1 MENHKV
7 KILVCCHKEAYVPND
22 DIYLPI
28 HVGKAISKKDL
39 GFQGDDEGDNISYKN
54 PHYCE
59 LTALYWAWKNLRNV
73 DYIGL
78 CHYRR
83 YFDFRTKPF
92 VKKEA
97 VVVSEEWFRMHSKSL
112 LLNVDTFNFDVVL
125 PMSIPFRMNILERHA
140 LNLNFMDMAVMEKV
154 VLKLYPEYRKSLEY
168 VFYHSSDVPQRNM
181 FLMKKE
187 YFDRY
192 CEFLFNILFEVEK
205 YVKLSPYAYYRWV
218 FGFMREMLLPL
229 FCYHNKLKTQRR
241 YIVYIDNN
249 GKNKSDMFYTV
260 KYILS
265 NISFKLNELS
275 TKPIYSVWKKDLLE
289 SEFPDLFK

>member
-125 PMSIPFRMNILERHA
+125 PMSIPFRMNILEHHA

-168 VFYHSSDVPQRNM
+168 VFYQIR
-181 FLMKKE
+181 
-187 YFDRY
+187 
-192 CEFLFNILFEVEK
+192 
-205 YVKLSPYAYYRWV
+205 
-218 FGFMREMLLPL
+218 G
-229 FCYHNKLKTQRR
+229 
-241 YIVYIDNN
+241 
-249 GKNKSDMFYTV
+249 G
-260 KYILS
+260 
-265 NISFKLNELS
+265 
-275 TKPIYSVWKKDLLE
+275 
-289 SEFPDLFK
+289 

>member
-1 MENHKV
+1 MGLEKF
-7 KILVCCHKEAYVPND
+7 AY
-22 DIYLPI
+22 
-28 HVGKAISKKDL
+28 
-39 GFQGDDEGDNISYKN
+39 
-54 PHYCE
+54 
-59 LTALYWAWKNLRNV
+59 V

-125 PMSIPFRMNILERHA
+125 PMSIPFRMNILEHHA

-205 YVKLSPYAYYRWV
+205 YVKLSPYAYYRRV
-218 FGFMREMLLPL
+218 FGFMGEMLLPL

-275 TKPIYSVWKKDLLE
+275 TKTIYSVWKKDLLE

>member
-1 MENHKV
+1 MRLFVVTHKITKV
-7 KILVCCHKEAYVPND
+7 KNSG
-22 DIYLPI
+22 IYTPI
-28 HVGKAISKKDL
+28 FVGKAKNPNLTLPKGYLMDNKK
-39 GFQGDDEGDNISYKN
+39 DNISYKN
-54 PHYCE
+54 NSYCE
-59 LTALYWAWKNLRNV
+59 LTAIYWIWKNITEDIV
-73 DYIGL
+73 GI

-205 YVKLSPYAYYRWV
+205 YVKLSPYAYYRRV
-218 FGFMREMLLPL
+218 FGFMGEMLLPL
-229 FCYHNKLKTQRR
+229 FCYHNKLKR
-241 YIVYIDNN
+241 IV
-249 GKNKSDMFYTV
+249 
-260 KYILS
+260 
-265 NISFKLNELS
+265 
-275 TKPIYSVWKKDLLE
+275 DLYGIV
-289 SEFPDLFK
+289 SAIP